1 MQASWTNLALVGAG
15 GALGAAA
22 RYLVGLATHR
32 GLAPGAFPWGTL
44 AVNLAGCLL
53 IGLGAGLAETRGG
66 LANEARLFLFV
77 GVLGG
82 FTTFSSFG
90 YETFALLREQHLLRA
105 ALNAGANVALGLL
118 LVALGHALGSAGRA
132 GPG

>member
-1 MQASWTNLALVGAG
+1 MTTTPANLALVGAG
-15 GALGAAA
+15 GALGAIA
-22 RYLVGLATHR
+22 RYVVGLAAHR
-32 GLAPGAFPWGTL
+32 GATPGAFPWGTL

-53 IGLGAGLAETRGG
+53 IGLGAGLADTRGG
-66 LANEARLFLFV
+66 LPAEARLFLFV

-90 YETFALLREQHLLRA
+90 YETFTLLREQHLLRA
-105 ALNAGANVALGLL
+105 ALNAGLNVAAGLL

-132 GPG
+132 GPA